1 MAWIRKGIGGESL
14 VEVAATLYA
23 IRSGIALVVSAICV
37 IVFCI
42 AAAVYAAEQW
52 KYDWRHRWTLRKMRK
67 GKNK

>member
-1 MAWIRKGIGGESL
+1 MDGGERL

-23 IRSGIALVVSAICV
+23 IQAGILLVVLAVCV
-37 IVFCI
+37 IVLCI

-52 KYDWRHRWTLRKMRK
+52 KYDWRHRLTLRKMRK